1 MSHTLTGY
9 ECGSFELLEYV
20 LLDHNQV
27 TILVLLISASVFLT
41 LLQQLLH
48 HSWMQ
53 CGKDIPEE
61 LPRWITALILSWHVL
76 AHILELHQHLRVY
89 LGQ

>member
-1 MSHTLTGY
+1 MLTGY
-9 ECGSFELLEYV
+9 EFGSLKLLEYV
-20 LLDHNQV
+20 FLDHNQV
-27 TILVLLISASVFLT
+27 SILIFLISASVFLT

-61 LPRWITALILSWHVL
+61 LPRWIAALILSWHVL
-76 AHILELHQHLRVY
+76 AHILELHQHLCVY